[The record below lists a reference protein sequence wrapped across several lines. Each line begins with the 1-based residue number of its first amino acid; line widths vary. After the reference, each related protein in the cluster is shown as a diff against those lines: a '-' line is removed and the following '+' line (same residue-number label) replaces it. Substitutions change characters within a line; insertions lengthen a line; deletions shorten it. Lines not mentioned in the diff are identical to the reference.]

1 MRWIVDGKST
11 KHLQSKSLLLRDC
24 LATMLRIQSKP
35 VRTVLVWQVG
45 VTVLL
50 AAVAGSLAGI
60 HGAASATLG
69 GLVSVIAGL
78 AFAMVMQSGNMQSA
92 DGTVIAALRAEATK
106 IGLAVILLWLV
117 LALYKDVVLIVFIGS
132 FIVSILV
139 FSMAFFVRDV

>member
-1 MRWIVDGKST
+1 
-11 KHLQSKSLLLRDC
+11 
-24 LATMLRIQSKP
+24 MLRIQSRP
-35 VRTVLVWQVG
+35 VRIVLVWQVV
-45 VTVLL
+45 VTVLM
-50 AAVAGSLAGI
+50 AIIAGLLAGF

-69 GLVSVIAGL
+69 GSVSVVAGL
-78 AFAMVMQSGNMQSA
+78 AFAMVMQSSNMQSA
-92 DGTVIAALRAEATK
+92 DGTIIAALRAEATK